1 MICPGEEGTPLPY
14 TASPVRLLWSDLLLF
29 ISKMWALPGI
39 FLPLNLDRTGPWDEF
54 YPSLRNGFIV
64 LLHVFLMI
72 YQVALLASLPIMIL
86 FMIPALWIL
95 IYFAGAMLINY
106 AIVMVGLNGFR
117 RILVS
122 QVPVTERPGHERE
135 CWFFIN
141 GIAAG

>member
-1 MICPGEEGTPLPY
+1 
-14 TASPVRLLWSDLLLF
+14 
-29 ISKMWALPGI
+29 
-39 FLPLNLDRTGPWDEF
+39 
-54 YPSLRNGFIV
+54 
-64 LLHVFLMI
+64 
-72 YQVALLASLPIMIL
+72 MIL